1 MRPRCPGKESRS
13 FSFLNK
19 WHVNHIYFL
28 DAKFRN
34 LLGVGFPLFV
44 GLLYPMWGVVRAL
57 LPVNSCHSDPCA
69 ARRKDPW
76 SRWSGG
82 IDFIPL
88 WEEGAMSHTFSKK
101 VFKEFK

>member
-1 MRPRCPGKESRS
+1 M
-13 FSFLNK
+13 
-19 WHVNHIYFL
+19 NHIYFL

-101 VFKEFK
+101 VFKEFE